1 LLSGA
6 GAAGFRLDF
15 CLPHQSKKRKAMA
28 NTREAGYR
36 PFQHRVS
43 RMKRNASIY
52 RPQGI
57 AIYV

>member
-6 GAAGFRLDF
+6 GTAGFWLDF
-15 CLPHQSKKRKAMA
+15 CLPHQSKKREAMA
-28 NTREAGYR
+28 NTRKAGYR

-43 RMKRNASIY
+43 RMKWNAPNY
-52 RPQGI
+52 RPQGL